1 MAITRRQFLT
11 GATALCVSGAIGGT
25 LSGCGSSE
33 TETKTETPTSYF
45 YINGNVF
52 TGDADNT
59 WTEAFAVTDGK
70 FAAVGT
76 TEEIKALATDS
87 DEIID
92 LYGTTVIPGLIEG
105 HTHFGF
111 MAAMHSLGYTEIPAG
126 VTELDASLKQ
136 VKKFVADHPD
146 YDQYVMGNFSQ
157 GLDLGAKELDEIC
170 ADKPVACVGMGL
182 HCVYVNS
189 KFMEIGQI
197 TKDTPDAIPGETYY
211 VRDEDGNPTGKIVE
225 LPQTWDAFQKAIKVD
240 NDKVKE
246 KYLELQDTYHSYGFT
261 GIAEGGFLGLDEANM
276 LDIITDIEKD
286 GDLKM
291 VVCPASIWYGHTV
304 TDLEE
309 VKERACSNK
318 ENYTT
323 DLVRPGTVKMW
334 ADGTIG
340 AHSALMREPYADKDT
355 CGVHLNTV
363 EDLTACAEM
372 CRDNDLN
379 IHYHAIGDQAIENVL
394 TAYEAVG
401 ETTGT
406 KSIVHFQINAPD
418 LIERASKID
427 GLIVNMTPTWSNVA
441 VTEEVEP
448 LGDRRNTNGLYK
460 EAMDAGITV
469 NFGADSNGSESAW
482 NPSMIMDVAMIR
494 NPKKEGFFLKGEPCS
509 FEEAVCAYSINV
521 AKERRIDS
529 EFGSIEEGKFANFVI
544 WDKETMD
551 DLVDDGEAGFIKG
564 VTKGLFNFARY
575 VFFKG
580 EVVYTRD

>member
-1 MAITRRQFLT
+1 MAITRRQFIA
-11 GATALCVSGAIGGT
+11 GATVLSISGIFGGT
-25 LSGCGSSE
+25 LTGCNSAA
-33 TETKTETPTSYF
+33 KTPTEQF
-45 YINGNVF
+45 YVNGKVF
-52 TGDADNT
+52 TGNADAT
-59 WTEAFAVTDGK
+59 WTEAFAVSDGK
-70 FAAVGT
+70 FTAVGT
-76 TEEIKALATDS
+76 TEEIKALAG
-87 DEIID
+87 EKAEVID
-92 LYGTTVIPGLIEG
+92 LKGATVIPGLIEG

-111 MAAMHSLGYTEIPAG
+111 MAAMHSLGYTEIPG
-126 VTELDASLKQ
+126 GTTTLEDSLAQ
-136 VKKFVADHPD
+136 VEQFVADHPD

-157 GLDLGAKELDEIC
+157 ELDLSAEQLDKIC

-189 KFMEIGQI
+189 KFMEAGNI

-211 VRDEDGNPTGKIVE
+211 MRDSEGNPTGKIVE
-225 LPQTWDAFQKAIKVD
+225 LPQTWNAFQQAIKVD
-240 NDKVKE
+240 NAKVKE
-246 KYLELQDTYHSYGFT
+246 EYLKMQDLYHSYGFT

-276 LDIITDIEKD
+276 LDIITDLEKD

-291 VVCPASIWYGHTV
+291 VVCPASIWYGHTI
-304 TDLEE
+304 TELDEIR
-309 VKERACSNK
+309 ERATGNK
-318 ENYTT
+318 EKYTT

-355 CGVHLNTV
+355 YGVHLNTV

-401 ETTGT
+401 ETPGT
-406 KSIVHFQINAPD
+406 KSIVHFQIDAPD
-418 LIERASKID
+418 LIKRASKID
-427 GLIVNMTPTWSNVA
+427 GLIANMTPTWANVA
-441 VTEEVEP
+441 VEEEVEP
-448 LGDRRNTNGLYK
+448 LGERRDTNCLFK

-469 NFGADSNGSESAW
+469 NFGADSNGSETIW
-482 NPSMIMDVAMIR
+482 NPSMIMVAAMVR
-494 NPKKEGFFLKGEPCS
+494 NPEEEGFFLKGNPCS

-529 EFGSIEEGKFANFVI
+529 EFGSIEEGKFADFVI

-551 DLVDDGEAGFIKG
+551 EIVSGGEWGYIKG
-564 VTKGLFNFARY
+564 LMDDAVHFAKEVY
-575 VFFKG
+575 FKG
-580 EVVYTRD
+580 ENVYTRS